1 MANIFQQPIR
11 PVTPKVLP
19 EERIYVYVPRATKDT
34 PGIASFEE
42 RDFNINAGHVTL
54 TWPMSMQIEQLSDP
68 LDTISRNKLLSD
80 EFEHTGNEVS
90 ITNPATGVSY
100 KSSTAEVKLNRKNRN
115 AFVRPDLVML
125 DNVSDFESSVDP
137 STQFA
142 KYKLKRNDPLEQ
154 PSLIQV
160 DKNDFQRVNGVVSI
174 RWPYAH
180 DKSGTSRTNGY
191 GLVKIGENS
200 EGYLKYTDNGLL
212 EVDFAKIKQTYK
224 VKPTYGADA
233 SSGFTDY
240 ADYVE
245 NDGYAKVDENGFPKL
260 KLTKDSVGLSNVAN
274 KAFAD
279 YVYED
284 FGQTMKTNL
293 ETKFLDR
300 PTWNNLFADW
310 APPTADKN
318 TPQKWLTKLDAEDQ
332 SIWDSIHS
340 LKLFL
345 GYFQT
350 VKELELA
357 YPASQLV
364 FGSTA
369 FVLESRSYWAVRPTD
384 TGYEW
389 YDTYVDVLSVI
400 DYMETN
406 AQVFK
411 PDGVASAGRSGMWAQ
426 SDHVHPTD
434 TTRLSKTDF
443 IATNV
448 TITSELD
455 NGVSDFVFHLGDAEG
470 DLNRKVNIPY
480 VRKAKTIHNRNGQT
494 SFVDTEASSESY
506 WRGTNEDFLA
516 QKDNIPN
523 NTIMMVDDGE
533 DAVVDGFITKAMLDD
548 QGITIDPMDPTE
560 KFVTISR
567 DIPYNGLLWTL
578 KKEGNRYKAETMNLL
593 SSRDTIAP
601 ALSMYGGS
609 GWLCQNKSLKD
620 DCILYGYTDT
630 LGPHYT
636 ITGIHKDSVVSTAKD
651 KSRKLL
657 TQGSMVKVG
666 AGTNILEDF
675 NVSSVEGQ
683 LIVSDGFGAI
693 KARTNTNNNRF
704 LITVDNNKVAESALL
719 PNNLLRTSGNEINVL
734 DTGKLLL
741 SGANNTITTFNT
753 TIPGRAIVASDN
765 GSVKEANL
773 TPGKLVY
780 TGENGILATMVM
792 NTGDVGKYVGVN
804 ADGEPTLITPPSTPS
819 TLPVTTY
826 TSEPGSNLNGTVIC
840 RLNSDP
846 GVYSEGVLYLW

>member
-137 STQFA
+137 NTQFA

-448 TITSELD
+448 TITSEFN

-560 KFVTISR
+560 KFVTISGSFQNDR
-567 DIPYNGLLWTL
+567 LWTL
-578 KKEGNRYKAETMNLL
+578 RKIGNRYRMSLMPVNAEI
-593 SSRDTIAP
+593 SSIAP
-601 ALSMYGGS
+601 GLTPGS
-609 GWLCQNKSLKD
+609 GYGIGRNETLKD
-620 DCILYGYTDT
+620 DCILYGYTDFM
-630 LGPHYT
+630 GPHYT

-704 LITVDNNKVAESALL
+704 LITVDNNRVAESTLL
-719 PNNLLRTSGNEINVL
+719 PNNLLRTSGNEINIL
-734 DTGKLLL
+734 DAGKLLL
-741 SGANNTITTFNT
+741 SSANNTITTFNT
-753 TIPGRAIVASDN
+753 TRPGCAIVASDD

-773 TPGKLVY
+773 TPGKLLY

-792 NTGDVGKYVGVN
+792 NTSDVGKYVGVN

-826 TSEPGSNLNGTVIC
+826 TSEPGPNLNGTVIC

>member
-19 EERIYVYVPRATKDT
+19 EERVYVYVPRATKDT

-100 KSSTAEVKLNRKNRN
+100 KSSTAEVQLNRKNRN
-115 AFVRPDLVML
+115 AFARPDLVML

-137 STQFA
+137 NTQYA

-180 DKSGTSRTNGY
+180 NKSGTSRTNGY

-233 SSGFTDY
+233 ASGFADY
-240 ADYVE
+240 ADYVGS
-245 NDGYAKVDENGFPKL
+245 DGYAKVDENGFPKL

-293 ETKFLDR
+293 ETKFLDKV
-300 PTWNNLFADW
+300 TWNRLFSDW

-350 VKELELA
+350 VAELELA

-400 DYMETN
+400 DYMETD
-406 AQVFK
+406 AQAFK

-434 TTRLSKTDF
+434 TTRVAKADF
-443 IATNV
+443 IATSV
-448 TITSELD
+448 TITSEFD
-455 NGVSDFVFHLGDAEG
+455 NGASDFFFYLGDAEG

-533 DAVVDGFITKAMLDD
+533 DAVVDGFVTKAMLDD
-548 QGITIDPMDPTE
+548 QGITIDPMDPSE
-560 KFVTISR
+560 KFVTVSGSFQDDR
-567 DIPYNGLLWTL
+567 LWTL
-578 KKEGNRYKAETMNLL
+578 RKIGNRYRMRLMPVTNET
-593 SSRDTIAP
+593 SSIAP
-601 ALSMYGGS
+601 GLTPGS
-609 GWLCQNKSLKD
+609 GYGIGRNEILKD
-620 DCILYGYTDT
+620 DCILYGYTDYM
-630 LGPHYT
+630 GPHYT
-636 ITGIHKDSVVSTAKD
+636 IT
-651 KSRKLL
+651 
-657 TQGSMVKVG
+657 
-666 AGTNILEDF
+666 
-675 NVSSVEGQ
+675 
-683 LIVSDGFGAI
+683 
-693 KARTNTNNNRF
+693 
-704 LITVDNNKVAESALL
+704 
-719 PNNLLRTSGNEINVL
+719 
-734 DTGKLLL
+734 
-741 SGANNTITTFNT
+741 
-753 TIPGRAIVASDN
+753 
-765 GSVKEANL
+765 
-773 TPGKLVY
+773 
-780 TGENGILATMVM
+780 
-792 NTGDVGKYVGVN
+792 
-804 ADGEPTLITPPSTPS
+804 
-819 TLPVTTY
+819 
-826 TSEPGSNLNGTVIC
+826 
-840 RLNSDP
+840 
-846 GVYSEGVLYLW
+846 